1 MNTFKTALLLTGL
14 TLLLLFGGAA
24 IAGEQGMQFAL
35 LIAVVMNGAAYFFS
49 DKIALAMSGAKP
61 VTREQAPRLYAITER
76 L

>member
-14 TLLLLFGGAA
+14 TLLLIFGGAA
-24 IAGEQGMQFAL
+24 IAGERGMQFAL
-35 LIAVVMNGAAYFFS
+35 IIAVVMNGAAYFFS